1 MKPASCK
8 LHKSIVLNTT
18 YPGMIRTLLT
28 AMLLVASVPAQS
40 LAADE
45 VGHIVVLKGEAIA
58 RQPDGTI
65 LQLSRR
71 NPILVG
77 QRLITDPDS
86 SLQILLDDDTQ
97 FVLREESEFMLEA
110 YDENTL
116 NLKPGKVLIMSLFR
130 GCIRYMTGEIGVS
143 PRDDVRLDTQF
154 ASLQI
159 DELVVFETC
168 IDEQRLETAVSA
180 GTLLVTNQLGNLQL
194 DFSGQFDYAE
204 TIAGQSPTGSRV
216 QPMPAP
222 PPRSTGPVRLRQQE
236 DFDIIPLDKAEE

>member
-8 LHKSIVLNTT
+8 QHNSIAFNTT
-18 YPGMIRTLLT
+18 CLGMIRTLLT
-28 AMLLVASVPAQS
+28 AMLLVASTPAQ
-40 LAADE
+40 LQAADE

-58 RQPDGTI
+58 RQPNGTVQ
-65 LQLSRR
+65 QLSRR
-71 NPILVG
+71 SPILVG

-86 SLQILLDDDTQ
+86 SLQILLNDDTQ
-97 FVLREESEFMLEA
+97 FVLREESEFMLDA
-110 YDENTL
+110 YDENAL
-116 NLKPGKVLIMSLFR
+116 NLKSGKVLLMSLTR

-143 PRDDVRLDTQF
+143 PRDEVRLDTQF

-180 GTLLVTNQLGNLQL
+180 GTLLVTNQLGDLQL

-204 TIAGQSPTGSRV
+204 TIAGQAPTGSRV
-216 QPMPAP
+216 QSMPAP
-222 PPRSTGPVRLRQQE
+222 PPRSTTPGRLRQQE
-236 DFDIIPLDKAEE
+236 DFDIIPLDKAGE